1 MKSVKS
7 KKSAAAPLPAASE
20 VESGTRLLKLGLTQE
35 AEHILKTYLERR
47 PKDANALHVYGLV
60 LHAQG
65 RLEEA
70 CEFITRAIARDAQR
84 AVFHFNLGLSLAAQG
99 RSAEAVNAFQK
110 AVSLQPR
117 FEDAWFNMAVLS
129 SQHQDF
135 SAAEIAY
142 RKTLELNPSH
152 SAAMNNLGD
161 MLGQSG
167 RHKEAAGLLRRAL
180 AVRPDFS
187 DAKYNLARAIL
198 DEHPG
203 EAARLLQEVV
213 RSRPALVDAYR
224 LQAKAFAK
232 NAEHEAAQEVLVRAI
247 KNVPGVAGL
256 HNDLGLIYL
265 EQGKLAPAKAEFRKA
280 IALDPDQAYA
290 LYNLAFIEKSRGD
303 TELLGHIQRVL
314 SREGSVRQDESVLLH
329 FAAGHLL
336 EAERDFE
343 RAFKE
348 FDFANSI
355 AGASYDREQTESFFD
370 AIKQVFTPEF
380 FARSPAGIDDPLPV
394 FIVGMPRSGTTLVE
408 QIVSS
413 HAQAQGAGELLW
425 FNQQAHGLSDLR
437 GTSGTFPESVIDMA
451 QDEIQR
457 LAQAY
462 LTELRR
468 RGGEE
473 ALRIS
478 DKMPGNFVNL
488 GLIAMLLPGAK
499 IIHCQRDP
507 LDTCLSSFTSYFTGY
522 LPYTYNLEDLGHY
535 YCRYQDLMA
544 HWNEVLPLPIYN
556 LQYERL
562 IADPATEI
570 RKLIEFLGLPWDE
583 RCLEPHLA
591 DRVVAT
597 ASSVQVREPI
607 YRKSLNRSTRF
618 EPHLEP
624 LKQSL
629 NRHTLRR

>member
-7 KKSAAAPLPAASE
+7 KKSVSEPLSLAPE
-20 VESGTRLLKLGLTQE
+20 VESGSRLFKLGLMQE
-35 AEHILKTYLERR
+35 AEHILKGYLERR
-47 PKDANALHVYGLV
+47 PKDANALHVYGVV
-60 LHAQG
+60 LQAQG

-70 CEFITRAIARDAQR
+70 CEFISRAIARDAQR
-84 AVFHFNLGLSLAAQG
+84 AVFHFNHGLCLAAQG
-99 RSAEAVNAFQK
+99 RFAEAVNALKK
-110 AVSLQPR
+110 AIGLQPG
-117 FEDAWFNMAVLS
+117 FVDAWFNMAVLS

-135 SAAEIAY
+135 GAAEIAY
-142 RKTLELNPSH
+142 RKTLELNPAH

-161 MLGQSG
+161 LLGQRG
-167 RHKEAAGLLRRAL
+167 RHKEAASLLRRAL
-180 AVRPDFS
+180 AIRPNFS
-187 DAKYNLARAIL
+187 DAKYNLARVIV
-198 DEHPG
+198 DDHPG
-203 EAARLLQEVV
+203 EAARLLEDVV

-232 NAEHEAAQEVLVRAI
+232 NAQHEAAREVLVRAI
-247 KNVPGVAGL
+247 DSVPGVAGL

-265 EQGKLAPAKAEFRKA
+265 EQGKLAPAKAEFRHA

-290 LYNLAFIEKSRGD
+290 LYNLAFTQKSRGD
-303 TELLGHIQRVL
+303 TELLGKIQRVL
-314 SREGSVRQDESVLLH
+314 SRQEPIGQDECVLLH

-348 FDFANSI
+348 FDIANSL
-355 AGASYDREQTESFFD
+355 ACASYDREQTESFFD
-370 AIKQVFTPEF
+370 ALKQVFTPEF
-380 FARSPAGIDDPLPV
+380 FARAPAGIDDHLPV

-425 FNQQAHGLSDLR
+425 FNQLAHGLSDLL
-437 GTSGTFPESVIDMA
+437 GTSSTFPENAIDIS
-451 QDEIQR
+451 QVEIRR

-462 LTELRR
+462 LAELRR
-468 RGGEE
+468 RGGGE

-522 LPYTYNLEDLGHY
+522 LPYAYNLENLGHY

-562 IADPATEI
+562 IADPITEI
-570 RKLIEFLGLPWDE
+570 RKLIEFLALPWDE

-607 YRKSLNRSTRF
+607 YRKSLNRSARF

-629 NRHTLRR
+629 KRHTLRR